1 MPPSPNPLI
10 TNPIPPGVMAPAES
24 VRKATETRP
33 PDPKVWVD
41 FLRQTTEKFGLE
53 DKDLDWRIY
62 ARFVTV
68 EKFVQGEQFGRVSRL
83 DGSWRARPRKE
94 GDPRYVHN
102 WLRGHSRTILAQW
115 TLAQGEFNV
124 IALPDGDAPDQNEG
138 AARNAKAILE
148 HYQRT
153 LLTEDFKQREGMLAQ
168 TTGQMWRYSYWDAN
182 AGGTAKRAKYEDE
195 DVPSPGTFTCADC
208 GQSGSEEE
216 LGNDSAVL
224 GMGGGNA
231 NNATSAGSQG
241 MASQSTQPAITS
253 SGRNGFNQPPSSGPP
268 RFPNPSDRG
277 RDTMGAAALGTDS
290 GYGANVQPTLCPA
303 CGSPNLSLEPGQS
316 FSLPKLS
323 GEDEVNTG
331 DLVCLPVPGYQVK
344 CDRLPV
350 RVRDSL
356 WLRWRQYVRH
366 ETVKEAIPNWKKE
379 PTGSNEDDWGLRA
392 EMTAKRSSG
401 NMEASQSRLYGQTG
415 HKTDAD
421 LVAIDRWW
429 FRPAIYKDVVLRAD
443 LELANGETIPA
454 GTVAGDAFPDGLYVL
469 MVNGEPLDFR
479 SEDFRDHWQHTPAM
493 LLPSRIDGDGLLDDL
508 IEPQKEV
515 NDIKGLMLSNI
526 KHVSG
531 AGLMY
536 RSEYLERQDIS
547 GKPYELVPI
556 KPGADPAMRL
566 VDMVAAIPR
575 PELSQGVFA
584 YLQQLQPEMQS
595 MAASYP
601 SSTGEGDPDQK
612 TASGAHLLSQNAQS
626 QRAPELAL
634 RAAGDVETAMQ
645 WLKLW
650 QKNATDEMYIPF
662 QGKVG
667 QLDGQWFKGSDL
679 PKTFVV
685 TMRPRSY
692 IPKSENDRRND
703 FMGLL
708 NAFQG
713 IEGLMAAMQAAP
725 DLVREACDRFNV
737 SVDFGNVNLAHQV
750 ARLRIEAMKAM
761 MPQAQASAQAVGQP
775 QMAVMALVSAPDT
788 AVDADDPHEQ
798 MLEFYKKWKLED
810 EGLEARKKNQLL
822 YAAVDAQIANHK
834 QAMVE
839 VEQEKAQMQLA
850 AQAPM
855 IQQQQQMQQEQVA
868 QQQQGE
874 QAQSEAQAGQQQQQA
889 AMDAQQQ
896 GQQAD
901 QQAQTQQIQMAQQE
915 AAAQAQ
921 RDHDMQLAQMQAQH
935 QADEGDRQ
943 HQRALELEKLKQ
955 EGVMAAAKAK
965 PKGAEK

>member
-1 MPPSPNPLI
+1 MSTSPNPLI
-10 TNPIPPGVMAPAES
+10 TSPIPPGITAPAES
-24 VRKATETRP
+24 VKKVVDPRP

-83 DGSWRARPRKE
+83 DGSWRARPRKD

-115 TLAQGEFNV
+115 TLSAGEFNV

-195 DVPSPGTFTCADC
+195 DVNSPGTFTCAAC

-216 LGNDSAVL
+216 LNGSESGGYQESTSRDLSGES
-224 GMGGGNA
+224 GMYV
-231 NNATSAGSQG
+231 
-241 MASQSTQPAITS
+241 
-253 SGRNGFNQPPSSGPP
+253 PPSSDSLQRQGDMQGDA
-268 RFPNPSDRG
+268 PN
-277 RDTMGAAALGTDS
+277 
-290 GYGANVQPTLCPA
+290 QPACPA
-303 CGSPNLSLEPGQS
+303 CASPSVSIEQGQS
-316 FSLPKLS
+316 FNLPRIS

-350 RVRDSL
+350 RARDSL
-356 WLRWRQYVRH
+356 WLRWRQYVRP

-379 PTGSNEDDWGLRA
+379 PTGSQSDDWGLRA

-401 NMEASQSRLYGQTG
+401 NMEASQSRLYGQSG

-508 IEPQKEV
+508 IEPQKEI

-526 KHVSG
+526 KNVSG

-556 KPGADPAMRL
+556 KPGADPSMRL
-566 VDMVAAIPR
+566 ADMVAAIPR
-575 PELSQGVFA
+575 PELSQGVYA

-601 SSTGEGDPDQK
+601 SATGEGDPDQK

-645 WLKLW
+645 WLKLF
-650 QKNATDEMYIPF
+650 QANATDSMYIPF

-761 MPQAQASAQAVGQP
+761 IPQAQASAQAVGEP
-775 QMAVMALVSAPDT
+775 QIAVMALVSSPDT
-788 AVDADDPHEQ
+788 AVDPDDPHEQ
-798 MLEFYKKWKLED
+798 MLEFYRKWKLED
-810 EGLEARKKNQLL
+810 EGLEARKRNQLL

-834 QAMVE
+834 AALVA
-839 VEQEKAQMQLA
+839 VEQEKAQMQLQ
-850 AQAPM
+850 AQAPL
-855 IQQQQQMQQEQVA
+855 IQQQQQMQQEQMA

-874 QAQSEAQAGQQQQQA
+874 QAQAEAQAGQQQQQM

-901 QQAQTQQIQMAQQE
+901 QQAQTQQMQMAQQE
-915 AAAQAQ
+915 VAAQAQ
-921 RDHDMQLAQMQAQH
+921 RDHEMQMAQMQAQH
-935 QADEGDRQ
+935 QAEEGNAS
-943 HQRALELEKLKQ
+943 HQRAVELENLKQ
-955 EGVMAAAKAK
+955 KGAVTLAEAK
-965 PKGAEK
+965 PKGAGK